1 MKNELIAANG
11 SVQALDVPQEVKDLY
26 KTTWEIKQKVLI
38 DMAADRAQH
47 PSSSACTFASK
58 WSFAA
63 CVFGCCTNTLR
74 LLVGKTR
81 AVTNECRLL

>member
-38 DMAADRAQH
+38 DMAADRAHIPQPFCFITH
-47 PSSSACTFASK
+47 CFWFAKPGRSR
-58 WSFAA
+58 
-63 CVFGCCTNTLR
+63 TN
-74 LLVGKTR
+74 
-81 AVTNECRLL
+81 AD

>member
-47 PSSSACTFASK
+47 PSSSALSLRSGALRQAFRLRK
-58 WSFAA
+58 HLAA
-63 CVFGCCTNTLR
+63 
-74 LLVGKTR
+74 VGWQNQGGHERMPTD
-81 AVTNECRLL
+81 